1 MNKILILTAVTATTI
16 GLNSCNLIEPN
27 EVENPNITEETFLRG
42 SNSMDTWVNGA
53 EKTFAL
59 TVGTFCLHTEIISDN
74 YYNNYTRESKV
85 FDKPEI
91 NNNDQDAA
99 SMERGISKMCEAA
112 NFGLNKVQ
120 KYDKQTME
128 EHLSKLYLIK
138 SYAFLLAGENFMALP
153 VEQGGKVKTWKEQLN
168 LALNTLDECS
178 KYAKT
183 DSAQALVHT
192 LKARAYY
199 RLGNADKAITE
210 SEAAL
215 SLSSKLLSAVKF
227 DAANG
232 VTNSIQDDI
241 WKTMYQ
247 PLPRLDFLDPKYY
260 QLTSM
265 DECPISIAK
274 AEENHLIIA
283 EALLSKNNVSG
294 CKTQLHKLL
303 QLVKQR
309 PVMKGL
315 RDWNDNRFNGGFV
328 HYPDSNG
335 YTVAASPG
343 EEYRSGLVLSRKKP
357 NLINVPKVSGTSV
370 TAEMIDKCSDNDALL
385 ELIYLMRQEIFIAEG
400 RRMSDLG
407 IRLPINEVEANN
419 TDSAKPYTKALIP
432 SFIPLEQGMD
442 KFDIDKINH
451 KVTIHYNM
459 NKIIVKNKKSEYV
472 VPFWK

>member
-215 SLSSKLLSAVKF
+215 SLSSKLLSTVKF

-247 PLPRLDFLDPKYY
+247 PLPL
-260 QLTSM
+260 S
-265 DECPISIAK
+265 
-274 AEENHLIIA
+274 LIHI
-283 EALLSKNNVSG
+283 
-294 CKTQLHKLL
+294 
-303 QLVKQR
+303 
-309 PVMKGL
+309 
-315 RDWNDNRFNGGFV
+315 
-328 HYPDSNG
+328 
-335 YTVAASPG
+335 
-343 EEYRSGLVLSRKKP
+343 
-357 NLINVPKVSGTSV
+357 
-370 TAEMIDKCSDNDALL
+370 
-385 ELIYLMRQEIFIAEG
+385 
-400 RRMSDLG
+400 
-407 IRLPINEVEANN
+407 
-419 TDSAKPYTKALIP
+419 
-432 SFIPLEQGMD
+432 
-442 KFDIDKINH
+442 
-451 KVTIHYNM
+451 
-459 NKIIVKNKKSEYV
+459 
-472 VPFWK
+472 